1 MHINWQLREIDVKIV
16 YYGPPLSGKTT
27 NLEQIHARMASRSQS
42 ELISLKTQED
52 RTLFFDFL
60 PLNIGEVGGLKPRFN
75 LYTVPGQSLY
85 RTTRRLILEDVDGI
99 VFVADSQRS
108 RMADNER
115 SFKEMKR
122 HLQSLGYRW
131 FDIPLVLQYNKQD
144 LPDRVSERMMARYLN
159 PDKTLPQFTSI
170 AIEGVGV
177 IETLKQIVN
186 LVLVEAQQQF
196 MSFSQSSA
204 SSGR

>member
-1 MHINWQLREIDVKIV
+1 
-16 YYGPPLSGKTT
+16 
-27 NLEQIHARMASRSQS
+27 
-42 ELISLKTQED
+42 
-52 RTLFFDFL
+52 
-60 PLNIGEVGGLKPRFN
+60 
-75 LYTVPGQSLY
+75 
-85 RTTRRLILEDVDGI
+85 
-99 VFVADSQRS
+99 
-108 RMADNER
+108 MADNER